1 MQTLRTPELV
11 PDDTEPIWSVAAQN
25 IPLENLKQSILGS
38 LSGLSLYRED
48 PRVGPFLLL
57 GALISLGTIWLR
69 RSQQVHPSV
78 PNQSSSNQPSESNQP
93 SQPSSKVSFALICY
107 LAFFSNCRSYLY
119 IFILTDVFT
128 G

>member
-1 MQTLRTPELV
+1 MQTLRTPKLV
-11 PDDTEPIWSVAAQN
+11 PDDTEPIWSITAQN
-25 IPLENLKQSILGS
+25 IPLKNLKQSILGS
-38 LSGLSLYRED
+38 LSGLSIYRED

-69 RSQQVHPSV
+69 RSQQQVQPSEQNQ
-78 PNQSSSNQPSESNQP
+78 PNSNQPSESNQP
-93 SQPSSKVSFALICY
+93 TQPSSKVTFAVICY
-107 LAFFSNCRSYLY
+107 LAFFQTRSYLY